1 MTFKKEIQQG
11 IPENLPELKPF
22 DPEINHAPIRKDILS
37 GTEKML
43 AVENALR
50 YFEKKHH
57 AILAPE
63 FAKELKDFGR
73 IYMYR
78 FRPEYKITARS
89 INEYPYKC
97 AQAGVNA

>member
-1 MTFKKEIQQG
+1 MDLMIKRRRMTFEKEIQQG

-50 YFEKKHH
+50 YF
-57 AILAPE
+57 
-63 FAKELKDFGR
+63 
-73 IYMYR
+73 
-78 FRPEYKITARS
+78 
-89 INEYPYKC
+89 
-97 AQAGVNA
+97 